1 MRREVSKWRHFLLN
15 GEGDRGLIMIGV
27 STAMGWFDRLKNRIQ
42 TLNRWISGVGAVFLI
57 PLMLVTAA
65 DVVCRN
71 LFNRPIMGV
80 VESSGYLLA
89 VFILLGLGYTEQ
101 VKAHVRVA
109 IMTSRLSPRAQLV
122 LNIMT
127 TLVSLFIFS
136 ILAWQ
141 GLVVGVQERTVSDS
155 LRVPQYPFRLLV
167 AVGAFFVCLEL
178 LIDFGDSVRKLA
190 RWSS

>member
-1 MRREVSKWRHFLLN
+1 
-15 GEGDRGLIMIGV
+15 MIGV
-27 STAMGWFDRLKNRIQ
+27 STVVGWFDRLKNRIQ
-42 TLNRWISGVGAVFLI
+42 TLNRWISSLGAVFLI

-65 DVVCRN
+65 DVVWRN

-109 IMTSRLSPRAQLV
+109 IMTSRLSPRAQLI

-127 TLVSLFIFS
+127 TLISLFIFS

-141 GLVVGVQERTVSDS
+141 GLVVGIQERTVSDL
-155 LRVPQYPFRLLV
+155 LRIPQYPFRLLV